1 MTKDP
6 GLPRG
11 AKPLVDRLRAMVML
25 GAVLLLGAFL
35 RFYQLGFESL
45 WLDEGVP
52 VKIAALDPLQIIRR
66 ATADPT
72 PPFYY
77 LILHYWMALFGDS
90 EFAVRSLSAIAGT
103 LSIPVMYR
111 VGALLFGRTTGLLA
125 ATILAVSGLQIYY
138 SQEVRVYSLFCLLA
152 LISFYFF
159 IKICQGETGRLWL
172 AGYVISTT
180 LLMYAH
186 VYGIF
191 VLAAQDLYLLA
202 TFLVATKF
210 EGWQRPS
217 VRMWAGIHG
226 AMAVLYLPGV
236 LFLAGQLADPQ
247 GRAWVDEPGLPFL
260 MNLPEYYA
268 GSVPVA
274 LVLVALAI
282 VGIVKKTGVSRGAR
296 FTGRTY
302 LLLAW
307 LLALTALPFVISKFS
322 MVVLGHPRHTVAASL
337 AFYLLAAKGLDGLIP
352 VSYRKPLALC
362 ATVLIV
368 ALSAPGLW
376 THYTTLEKPQ
386 WREAS
391 QYVDVHAEREDLM
404 LYRTGLLFNHY
415 SKREDIER
423 ERAFDDTPKTV
434 LRGHDRVWVLLY
446 GGQHTPKILNSEL
459 DKSFRMVD
467 REKYR
472 SLKLT
477 LFERKPMPAVSR

>member
-1 MTKDP
+1 M
-6 GLPRG
+6 
-11 AKPLVDRLRAMVML
+11 AVL

-45 WLDEGVP
+45 WLDEGVS
-52 VKIAALDPLQIIRR
+52 VKIATLDPLQIIRR

-77 LILHYWMALFGDS
+77 LLLHYWMALFGDS
-90 EFAVRSLSAIAGT
+90 ELAVRSLSAIAGT

-111 VGALLFGRTTGLLA
+111 VGGLLFGRTTGLLA
-125 ATILAVSGLQIYY
+125 AAVLAVSEPQIYY

-159 IKICQGETGRLWL
+159 VRVIRGETSRFCL

-186 VYGIF
+186 VYGLFI
-191 VLAAQDLYLLA
+191 LAAQDLYLLTA
-202 TFLVATKF
+202 FLASRKLQ
-210 EGWQRPS
+210 GWQRPS
-217 VRMWAGIHG
+217 VRVWAGIHG
-226 AMAVLYLPGV
+226 AMAVLYVPGL
-236 LFLAGQLADPQ
+236 LFLAGQLMDPQ

-260 MNLPEYYA
+260 ANLPEYYS
-268 GSVPVA
+268 GSVPA
-274 LVLVALAI
+274 TLVFLALAI
-282 VGIVKKTGVSRGAR
+282 VGIVKKTRVSLGAP
-296 FTGRTY
+296 FAGRTY

-322 MVVLGHPRHTVAASL
+322 VVVLGHPRHTIAASL

-352 VSYRKPLALC
+352 GAFRKLLTPC
-362 ATVLIV
+362 AVVLIV

-386 WREAS
+386 WKEAS
-391 QYVDVHAEREDLM
+391 QYVDAHAEQGDLT
-404 LYRTGLLFNHY
+404 LYRTSLLFNHY

-423 ERAFDDTPKTV
+423 ERAFDDTPKTI

-459 DKSFRMVD
+459 EKSFQVVN

-472 SLKLT
+472 SLNLT
-477 LFERKPMPAVSR
+477 LFERKPAHQP